1 MRTAAM
7 NEQEAAHVRPRRL
20 ARPNQVMDP
29 AAGYRQELRLAGVGN
44 SPPKP
49 IRHRRAD
56 REEIGGYG
64 FATQDATRALLIG
77 PPLIDHDHVGMVTL
91 LIP

>member
-1 MRTAAM
+1 
-7 NEQEAAHVRPRRL
+7 
-20 ARPNQVMDP
+20 MDP